1 MRSMRGSARP
11 WRSFGNGS
19 AVLPADMHELSVT
32 ESLLQVVLRHAGAG
46 GAVRVVSVSV
56 RIGALSDLVNEWMQ
70 RYFDYL
76 SRGTIAEGA
85 RIRIERIPV
94 TFRCDACGAVFPAD
108 PRSRE
113 AIRCPGCGSEAMT
126 LATGRE
132 CFVAGIEV
140 V

>member
-1 MRSMRGSARP
+1 
-11 WRSFGNGS
+11 
-19 AVLPADMHELSVT
+19 MHELSVT

-76 SRGTIAEGA
+76 SKGTIAEGA

-94 TFRCDACGAVFPAD
+94 TFRCDACGDRFPAD

-113 AIRCPGCGSEAMT
+113 AIRCPRCASEALT

-132 CFVAGIEV
+132 CFVEGIEV